1 MPIRPF
7 SIMPRQY
14 RTDDELDLMKYH
26 QRQQNE
32 AKLWSR
38 KEHARY
44 RQPARQRLLRSAELQ
59 DDFVLNRERKQPPA
73 NKARQQE
80 DNRQQRSEEHTSELQ
95 SLMRISY
102 AVFCLTKKNINHKPR
117 DMPHQTHSKTTNNS
131 RQDTKSQ

>member
-73 NKARQQE
+73 NKAR
-80 DNRQQRSEEHTSELQ
+80 SEEHTSELQ
-95 SLMRISY
+95 SLMRNSY
-102 AVFCLTKKNINHKPR
+102 AVFCLKKKKYTIIIIHMMIHTKLQRHK
-117 DMPHQTHSKTTNNS
+117 HQRIH
-131 RQDTKSQ
+131 